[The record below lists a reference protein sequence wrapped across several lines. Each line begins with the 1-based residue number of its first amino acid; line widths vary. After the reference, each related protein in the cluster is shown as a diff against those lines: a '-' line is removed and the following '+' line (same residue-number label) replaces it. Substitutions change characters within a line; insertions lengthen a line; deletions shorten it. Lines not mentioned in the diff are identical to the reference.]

1 MTILTLDRKPVTD
14 FSDPL
19 RKVRLDRLDVY
30 GDVIYGGLRT
40 LAHFEQTS
48 ARAKAK
54 FGHEIEVLQGCFN
67 TDVEASAGTHDYDVM
82 LDCFIPGVDWWDQ
95 QRFIRWQGWFGWYRY
110 PPKFGR
116 HLHMGS
122 LGYGRAR
129 VGIYVPGQLRDY
141 LAHPPKDGLAGET
154 LDLTP
159 RPDNLAAV
167 TFDFAQWRREMEE
180 EMGWSD
186 WTRAEQNDMLDRLA
200 DRVTNRLL
208 NEPINRKGEEPMD
221 VEQALRRASRGPE
234 VTRKET
240 DEIDETLEGGN

>member
-1 MTILTLDRKPVTD
+1 MTILTLARKPVTD
-14 FSDPL
+14 FSNPNL
-19 RKVRLDRLDVY
+19 KVRLDRLDVY

-48 ARAKAK
+48 ARAKVK
-54 FGHEIEVLQGCFN
+54 FGHEIEVLQGAYN
-67 TDVEASAGTHDYDVM
+67 TDVSASAGTHDFDVM
-82 LDCFIPGVDWWDQ
+82 LDCFIPGVDWWAQ

-154 LDLTP
+154 LDTTP
-159 RPDNLAAV
+159 RPSNLAAV
-167 TFDFAQWRREMEE
+167 TFDYNKWVREQEDDMAY
-180 EMGWSD
+180 SD
-186 WTRAEQNDMLDRLA
+186 WPEKDQRELA
-200 DRVTNRLL
+200 SDVADVVVRRLL
-208 NEPINRKGEEPMD
+208 NEPINRKGEDPLD
-221 VEQALRRASRGPE
+221 VEAALRRASRGPS